1 MMLLSSAQV
10 TVFKDS
16 PTCTNATQAIKN
28 VLTVHT
34 YAYKKLLRYTKM
46 NICYVYMVKDSTD
59 NPFKHHMLTLVS

>member
-1 MMLLSSAQV
+1 MLPSYTQV
-10 TVFKDS
+10 TFFKDS
-16 PTCTNATQAIKN
+16 PTRTNATHAIKN

-46 NICYVYMVKDSTD
+46 NICYVYTVKDSTD